1 MTIRSELE
9 SVEEKVKV
17 KKKKTLKRSPTM
29 KQSVDITPSD
39 VSDQISAQ
47 VENLNMSVELTSA
60 VL

>member
-39 VSDQISAQ
+39 VSD
-47 VENLNMSVELTSA
+47 
-60 VL
+60 